1 MEIKDIQISLILDQ
15 YLAWMDQR
23 KELDLEVAS
32 EFVTMASQLLY
43 IKTRMLLS
51 IHDEEALSEMEQL
64 IATLEAHQRNENY
77 LKIKEVVPQL
87 DQRYTYGRDFLTK
100 EPEPLQP
107 NKEYRYVHPKE
118 DLKKAMLAV
127 LARSDH
133 KLPPPV
139 SAFQGIVGR
148 EPYPVAEKAMEIL
161 NRLLHLGVTRF
172 RSLFRGSR
180 SRSEVVATFL
190 AVLELCKAK
199 RLRLAGTAEDC
210 NRHQHGGRADRR
222 RLPPPQTGQNNR
234 EEVCC
239 VELKEMEAA
248 LEAVL
253 FAAGEPVG
261 VERLCLGLETDRP
274 TLDAVAQRLMDQYSY
289 ERRGIRLLR
298 LDASYQLCSAPEYA
312 DYVRKTL
319 ESRKP
324 ARLSQPALEVLAII
338 AYYQPVTRAYV
349 DQVRGVDSSY
359 TVGLLLERDLIEE
372 SGRLA
377 VPGRPILYR
386 TTKTFL
392 RSFGL
397 SSLEELPE
405 LPSGTQEGDQMT
417 LKLEEAVAK
426 LKAEEAGETPP
437 EAAGGGTP

>member
-1 MEIKDIQISLILDQ
+1 M
-15 YLAWMDQR
+15 
-23 KELDLEVAS
+23 
-32 EFVTMASQLLY
+32 
-43 IKTRMLLS
+43 
-51 IHDEEALSEMEQL
+51 
-64 IATLEAHQRNENY
+64 
-77 LKIKEVVPQL
+77 
-87 DQRYTYGRDFLTK
+87 
-100 EPEPLQP
+100 
-107 NKEYRYVHPKE
+107 
-118 DLKKAMLAV
+118 
-127 LARSDH
+127 
-133 KLPPPV
+133 
-139 SAFQGIVGR
+139 
-148 EPYPVAEKAMEIL
+148 
-161 NRLLHLGVTRF
+161 
-172 RSLFRGSR
+172 
-180 SRSEVVATFL
+180 
-190 AVLELCKAK
+190 
-199 RLRLAGTAEDC
+199 
-210 NRHQHGGRADRR
+210 
-222 RLPPPQTGQNNR
+222 
-234 EEVCC
+234 
-239 VELKEMEAA
+239 ELKEMEAA
-248 LEAVL
+248 LEAIL

-289 ERRGIRLLR
+289 ERRGLRLLR

-312 DYVRKTL
+312 GYVRKTL

-359 TVGLLLERDLIEE
+359 TVGLLLERELIEE

-417 LKLEEAVAK
+417 LKLEEAIAAK
-426 LKAEEAGETPP
+426 QREEAGEDPADHPAPGEEETP
-437 EAAGGGTP
+437 